1 MRIVN
6 YQTRQDKKQKKLLTT
21 NQREMKT
28 SADPTLSLDFLLY
41 YRCKQWLSR
50 NDKVTYQ
57 ILYNTLEDQLAA
69 TILGEQPEEDKK
81 KAKGRFSLANQVPLF
96 NDLSYRVFDST
107 FVCTDLRYIPI
118 RFEHL

>member
-1 MRIVN
+1 M
-6 YQTRQDKKQKKLLTT
+6 LTPLYPS
-21 NQREMKT
+21 N
-28 SADPTLSLDFLLY
+28 PCFY

-81 KAKGRFSLANQVPLF
+81 KAKGKFSLANRVPLF

-107 FVCTDLRYIPI
+107 FVCTDLRYISI